1 MTDQSTPINEPLITT
16 SEEDQPQR
24 RGLGLGS
31 IVLLVGILMAAAVFA
46 LALARQQATQ
56 PTAGQAPQFTLTT
69 FDGKTFSLSDLRGK
83 VVVVNFWASW
93 CGPCRD
99 EAPALEATWQ
109 SYQDRG
115 DVVFVGIAYA
125 DNGPRS
131 LAYIKEFGLS
141 YLNGPDLGTRISDE
155 YNIQGV
161 PETFVID
168 KQGSV
173 AQFVYAGI
181 TQGQLSALIDRL
193 LA

>member
-1 MTDQSTPINEPLITT
+1 MTDQTSPANETLLDT
-16 SEEDQPQR
+16 SEQPPR
-24 RGLGLGS
+24 RGGLGLGS
-31 IVLLVGILMAAAVFA
+31 IVLLVGILMAAAVFG
-46 LALARQQATQ
+46 LTLARQQATQ
-56 PTAGQAPQFTLTT
+56 PTSGQAPDFTLTT
-69 FDGKTFSLSDLRGK
+69 FDGNTFKLSDLRGK

-99 EAPALEATWQ
+99 EAPTLQATWQ

-115 DVVFVGIAYA
+115 DVVFLGIAYA

-131 LAYIKEFGLS
+131 LAFINEFGIT

-161 PETFVID
+161 PETFIID
-168 KQGSV
+168 KQGNI

-193 LA
+193 RA